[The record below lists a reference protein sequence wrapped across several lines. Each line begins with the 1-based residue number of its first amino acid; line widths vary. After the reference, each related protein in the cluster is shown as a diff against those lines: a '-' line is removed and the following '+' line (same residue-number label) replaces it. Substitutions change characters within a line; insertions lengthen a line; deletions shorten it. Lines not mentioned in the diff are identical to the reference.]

1 MLPALYLAYGEG
13 QAASTASGI
22 FLALVVF
29 TLGCLAFIFYGYK
42 TYPADRK

>member
-1 MLPALYLAYGEG
+1 MFPVFYLAYGEG
-13 QAASTASGI
+13 QAASTTGGI